1 MAATLLC
8 DHCGT
13 KINRTGQDGQA
24 HATRGQVGTATTIAW
39 VWCPECNQIMI
50 DLVPYQQTARR
61 IYPRAAVRP
70 KAPQEV
76 PEGLAND
83 YNEACLVL
91 PDSAMS
97 AAALG
102 RRCLQYLLREH
113 AGVRPGT
120 LDREIQQVLD
130 DQSLPSYLADAIDA
144 VRVVGNFAAHPIKS
158 EHSREVVPVEP
169 GEAEWILDTVEQ
181 LFDFY
186 FVAPAVLAAKRA
198 GLNQKLADAGKPPL
212 K

>member
-1 MAATLLC
+1 MAATLFC
-8 DHCGT
+8 DHCRT
-13 KINRTGQDGQA
+13 KINPTGQSASA
-24 HATRGQVGTATTIAW
+24 HALRGTNGTGAMITW

-50 DLVPYQQTARR
+50 DLSLHNQSARR

-70 KAPQEV
+70 KAPHEV

-102 RRCLQYLLREH
+102 RRCLQHLLREH
-113 AGVRPGT
+113 AAVKHGS

-130 DQSLPSYLADAIDA
+130 EQRLPSFLAEAIDA
-144 VRVVGNFAAHPIKS
+144 IRVVGNFAAHPIKS
-158 EHSREVVPVEP
+158 EHSGEVVPVEP
-169 GEAEWILDTVEQ
+169 GEAEWTLDTVEQ

-198 GLNQKLADAGKPPL
+198 ELNQKLADVGKPPL